1 MFLNNLIKNALF
13 IFILLNIILIN
24 NLNYSGDIEKN
35 LIISNKHSN
44 YIFINNITNIPTLY
58 LNVENIKY
66 SFSKQFGLIEVIY
79 FIELSDE
86 NYNIIRPSKLLSFY
100 GLNFFCNL
108 YKYGINNNIISIA
121 NIYENRFF
129 FCTEYINID
138 DEIDFGIKIFKI
150 NSEKNEIEYFQHF
163 CFTDKFF
170 NINENPLLEN
180 NNRFNINYLYKNF
193 NELLN
198 KIKKYKNNIS
208 YIHEAYNLKSSYIQ
222 PPLFSLKSD
231 IAQVEGKW
239 YFNNIYETYF
249 CFCLGDSCA
258 NFAIINMNNF
268 QNCKYFFYLTIID
281 NNKDLYPKT
290 HYLLSDFFDE
300 NIESSDAF
308 PIFKEMKYKNYK
320 VHYLTMSDK
329 IYKQLCLNNQ
339 KCLLNSEIIY
349 GVKKINGDILEKF
362 IVLFLRLKA
371 VIAAEKYY
379 SIDNIFYNIDYIT
392 YIFLGHGVTYIKS
405 YLYKDYLSP
414 KTYNKILL
422 PPYEKFIQLALDA
435 GWKKE
440 NIIKI
445 GYPRWDDYEIF
456 LGEIKREERAIFL
469 MFTWRKLK
477 KGKNISDTYFK
488 NLYRLLNNRK
498 LNIQLNINNIKF
510 FYCFHHSLKYTK
522 IAKINEAN
530 IRIIEQNNI
539 STLLK
544 NSSLIIT
551 DFSSIIFDAI
561 VQKKPLILFIPDGLE
576 PNLEDI
582 YSSEYCETIN
592 KIKNGTINLY
602 EVFVDLNK
610 VIKKIIYYIKN
621 NFNLEDEKLKFYKE
635 FRLKNKGN
643 TKKFIKYI
651 KHLE

>member
-1 MFLNNLIKNALF
+1 
-13 IFILLNIILIN
+13 
-24 NLNYSGDIEKN
+24 
-35 LIISNKHSN
+35 
-44 YIFINNITNIPTLY
+44 
-58 LNVENIKY
+58 
-66 SFSKQFGLIEVIY
+66 
-79 FIELSDE
+79 
-86 NYNIIRPSKLLSFY
+86 
-100 GLNFFCNL
+100 
-108 YKYGINNNIISIA
+108 
-121 NIYENRFF
+121 
-129 FCTEYINID
+129 
-138 DEIDFGIKIFKI
+138 
-150 NSEKNEIEYFQHF
+150 
-163 CFTDKFF
+163 
-170 NINENPLLEN
+170 
-180 NNRFNINYLYKNF
+180 
-193 NELLN
+193 
-198 KIKKYKNNIS
+198 
-208 YIHEAYNLKSSYIQ
+208 
-222 PPLFSLKSD
+222 
-231 IAQVEGKW
+231 
-239 YFNNIYETYF
+239 
-249 CFCLGDSCA
+249 
-258 NFAIINMNNF
+258 
-268 QNCKYFFYLTIID
+268 
-281 NNKDLYPKT
+281 
-290 HYLLSDFFDE
+290 
-300 NIESSDAF
+300 
-308 PIFKEMKYKNYK
+308 
-320 VHYLTMSDK
+320 MSDK

-635 FRLKNKGN
+635 FRLKNNGN